1 MLAILLLIIQ
11 IHGRLASLQVCSG
24 KKSGYLIRE
33 EMRDVCEWVGGLAKA
48 LVCDGGS
55 QPTERKGHR
64 RPAYNFFLL
73 IIKVYVGKIFW
84 TVSK

>member
-1 MLAILLLIIQ
+1 MRSNARHITFDYTDSGATSIF
-11 IHGRLASLQVCSG
+11 ASLSWK

-33 EMRDVCEWVGGLAKA
+33 EMRDGSEWVGGLAKV

-64 RPAYNFFLL
+64 RPAYNFFFFN
-73 IIKVYVGKIFW
+73 Y
-84 TVSK
+84 